1 MCLGQDL
8 GYKSRNNTS
17 SVNTS
22 WVILKNLTTHWDQD
36 LQITSPNEVVW
47 GYSILPVRLHLS
59 LCLSVHDWLSF
70 VFRSRSWILQVWNN
84 DPWHKIKAGINFG
97 GSYCPIFS
105 FQCYACYLFLFVL
118 VHFYRPT
125 LKKNGGYSRHIVFR
139 PCARSHSGK

>member
-22 WVILKNLTTHWDQD
+22 WVILRRIWPHIEIK
-36 LQITSPNEVVW
+36 IYRSPH
-47 GYSILPVRLHLS
+47 PMK
-59 LCLSVHDWLSF
+59 LCGDIAFCLFVFICPSVCNWLSF

-97 GSYCPIFS
+97 GSYCLIFS
-105 FQCYACYLFLFVL
+105 FQCYACYLFLFVSI
-118 VHFYRPT
+118 HFYRPT